1 MLRKVLV
8 CYFFLLLFGN
18 VFAQKNDTL
27 LKKYINNTLSVK
39 TSLPG
44 FLREGDNLEFVA
56 KIANLGNKELTGQCT
71 LELLDA
77 TTGVS
82 VDGWFQNSFPTQYF
96 TANAQQSTTVKF
108 PIQIPFN
115 FNKPLTWRVIAKS
128 GNYGDGEENIVPVLT
143 NRMLVTESLPLY
155 LKPGEKEKL
164 FVFEK
169 LLNNKSESL
178 VHESVMVEYTSNP
191 IWNVVQALPYL
202 MEYPYECSEITFNR
216 MYANALAANIVNK
229 NLTIKKVIDYWKND
243 TSILKSNLQKN
254 ENLKQILLQ
263 ETPWVLNAKT
273 EQENQKN
280 IALLFDL
287 GKMSSNIDAVIEKLK
302 QLQTN
307 NGGFAWFKGGNEN
320 RYITNYILIGIGKLK
335 KINALTDDQID
346 KLETLV
352 DKALKY
358 LDIQTTNDFN
368 WLKKNKID
376 LNKNNLFATQIQ
388 YLYMKSFYADDSKKT
403 EAYLYYY
410 NQAKQYWNKQNP
422 YNTALI
428 GLTFYRNNE
437 TRFVNVNILPSILEN
452 TIEDTTK
459 GTLCWKERT
468 TFFWYA
474 SPIEHQSLMIDF
486 LNELALNNGLSDIN
500 NKIDAAKKWLI
511 LNKHTNHWQT
521 TVATADAC
529 YALLNSGN
537 NWINNNQQIQIKL
550 GNQVIKNQ
558 VPLADNFDFI
568 KQRIAGDKVN
578 SNMGNITISQMNKTS
593 VQQSSASFGS
603 VYWQYF
609 EDMDKI
615 TEALSPLS
623 LKKKYFVEKKSNQ
636 GTVLESINTNDVL
649 KVGDKII
656 VRIELKS
663 DRTMEYLH
671 LKDMRASGTEPVNVL
686 SSYKW
691 QDGLGYYEATKD
703 ASTNFFIDYLAKGT
717 YVFEYPLYVTHTG
730 KFSVGIAS
738 IQCMYASEF
747 TSHSEGIKIMVQE
760 K

>member
-8 CYFFLLLFGN
+8 CCLFLLLFDN

-27 LKKYINNTLSVK
+27 LKTISNNILSVK
-39 TSLPG
+39 TSLPR
-44 FLREGDNLEFVA
+44 FLREGDNLEIVA
-56 KIANLGNKELTGQCT
+56 KIANLGDKELTGQCT

-96 TANAQQSTTVKF
+96 TANAQQITIVKF
-108 PIQIPFN
+108 PIQIPYN
-115 FNKPLTWRVIAKS
+115 FNKPLTWRVIAKA

-155 LKPGEKEKL
+155 LKPSEIEKS

-178 VHESVMVEYTSNP
+178 VHESVTVDNTSNP

-202 MEYPYECSEITFNR
+202 MVHPYECSEQIFNR
-216 MYANALAANIVNK
+216 MFANALAANIVNK
-229 NLTIKKVIDYWKND
+229 NATIKKVIDRWKND
-243 TSILKSNLQKN
+243 TSMLKSNLQKN
-254 ENLKQILLQ
+254 EELKQILLQ

-287 GKMSSNIDAVIEKLK
+287 GKMTSNIDALIEKLK

-346 KLETLV
+346 NLEALV
-352 DKALKY
+352 DKALEY
-358 LDIQTTNDFN
+358 LDIQTTNDYN

-388 YLYMKSFYADDSKKT
+388 YLYMKRFYADDSKKT

-410 NQAKQYWNKQNP
+410 NQAKQYWKKQNS

-437 TRFVNVNILPSILEN
+437 TRFVNVNMLPSILEN
-452 TIEDTTK
+452 AIEDTTN
-459 GTLCWKERT
+459 GTLYWKQRT

-474 SPIEHQSLMIDF
+474 SPIEHQSLMIEF
-486 LNELALNNGLSDIN
+486 LNEVASNKVLSDIN

-511 LNKHTNHWQT
+511 LNKQTNNWQT

-537 NWINNNQQIQIKL
+537 SWINNNQQTQIKL
-550 GNQVIKNQ
+550 GNLVIKNQ
-558 VPLADNFDFI
+558 TSAAGNTDYI

-578 SNMGNITISQMNKTS
+578 ANMGNITISQINKTA
-593 VQQSSASFGS
+593 VQQSAPSFGS

-609 EDMDKI
+609 EDMDKT
-615 TEALSPLS
+615 TEVSSPLS
-623 LKKKYFVEKKSNQ
+623 LKKKYFLEKKNNQ
-636 GTVLESINTNDVL
+636 GTVLQLINTNDVL
-649 KVGDKII
+649 KVGDKIV

-671 LKDMRASGTEPVNVL
+671 LKDMRASATEPLNIL
-686 SSYKW
+686 SNYKQ
-691 QDGLGYYEATKD
+691 QDGLGYYEVIKD
-703 ASTNFFIDYLAKGT
+703 ASTNFFIDYLEKGT
-717 YVFEYPLYVTHTG
+717 YFFEYPLYVTHTG

-738 IQCMYASEF
+738 IQCMYAPEF
-747 TSHSEGIKIMVQE
+747 KSHSEGINIMVQE